1 MPYYGSTR
9 ATIRWNGDDTFT
21 SYEQPS
27 ESTVFKGELFKEKE
41 RVFLRRTLRRTQV
54 SFPIGGQAT
63 VQLVVQVFWQ
73 PEAADF
79 KFKGK
84 GGRPGRFVTLLH
96 DAQGPISDA
105 WAWIKLVRPLYRRG
119 FSVILPNLPGCGG
132 SAANAD
138 TNAKHPGP
146 ENVYLIGVMWHRS
159 LDESPHVQ
167 GHSPLVASS
176 PYVSKREPGKPPPG
190 YRPLQKCTVCPP
202 GGIWLAIFTYYL
214 DYVNDMVQII
224 TFLLNHHYWFASFM
238 ALTQALSL
246 CVTIYYHKQDESQI
260 TQKKLRSR
268 HGFAFEEGRMSLRI
282 GVPTRQW
289 QFLMHVEEV
298 IEAPATGLV
307 GAYGMSLVPTLTSI
321 QAASGMYGL
330 IASALAMGRGRMG
343 YEARCRGPPRF
354 ALPVAALKSLCPT
367 AATSALLGY
376 QTVFATELA
385 IFAVVSTVLHPI
397 VGLAGF
403 CSGFLI
409 DAFIDVRS
417 GADLEAN
424 GFFGG
429 PNVSDVW
436 SLVNVMAGRH
446 TKVFFPTS
454 AGCYGV
460 IPRLFVVV
468 RLAVCACLCSLT
480 DLPNG
485 LLPLGTLGRPMG
497 HSVLQEMFLDAATA
511 CRESIG
517 CLLEGEVCWP
527 EAAGQSVPSTMFH
540 AALFLLALG
549 LGSLLI
555 LTTFG
560 LAVYVYSACPDMSE
574 TMVQDIAR
582 RTSVFVRGQ
591 SDSDDKELEL
601 LSRLWAFLRCNLYVN
616 RTHIVAMGRSARVL
630 MKFARFTKID
640 DGSSF
645 LAKENCWFQPD
656 IDFFA
661 MFHDV
666 VGDCPP
672 GHKKE
677 WYASATHQ
685 HAHLLR
691 EVLKHLRLLSFFDE
705 ASAPTEIQDGL
716 RLLSPSPKR
725 IGRWSM
731 PWTTKPASP
740 NSSMCAFLERTF
752 VQRAPML
759 LCLSKSWLLP
769 ADIETDLSKCSVG
782 CVNPEKGLHHW
793 NCPNHP
799 KNKDRLRFKLMMEAQ
814 MASTPE
820 KKPGPQR
827 PASAPVRRPVGHE
840 EWSGNRPPVS
850 PSLGAARSRRGTEL
864 IWTTSSQKGPVKL
877 DIYSGLSPKPQNNI
891 WIQEERVEEELR
903 KQEVLSPMG
912 SPMPS
917 PKGAKSP
924 QSQSLPSP
932 SIDGTNSEIF
942 PEDFWEDFL
951 VARGSLNAERALR
964 ASHDDPLLPSE
975 KALSRSA
982 SKLSKHSKQSVPVS
996 GGGSDI
1002 AFGELEVDYV
1012 MTPPG
1017 SPTMLARFPSKPSL
1031 LAQDS
1036 PIRGNSKLSASFR
1049 PDVEVRDVTGEDRG
1063 LMLLKDLSPPST
1075 PASLSRPSSAKRLS
1089 NYFSSKL
1096 NRLSRP
1102 ASALLRRSSS
1112 ATFSD
1117 SSPGSLSTRAGK
1129 ARVQQAPSGIGA
1141 LWGRG
1146 SMIVAVS
1153 WSALEPGNV
1162 AHEVSRRAARAAAI

>member
-1 MPYYGSTR
+1 
-9 ATIRWNGDDTFT
+9 
-21 SYEQPS
+21 
-27 ESTVFKGELFKEKE
+27 
-41 RVFLRRTLRRTQV
+41 
-54 SFPIGGQAT
+54 
-63 VQLVVQVFWQ
+63 
-73 PEAADF
+73 
-79 KFKGK
+79 
-84 GGRPGRFVTLLH
+84 
-96 DAQGPISDA
+96 
-105 WAWIKLVRPLYRRG
+105 
-119 FSVILPNLPGCGG
+119 
-132 SAANAD
+132 
-138 TNAKHPGP
+138 
-146 ENVYLIGVMWHRS
+146 
-159 LDESPHVQ
+159 
-167 GHSPLVASS
+167 
-176 PYVSKREPGKPPPG
+176 
-190 YRPLQKCTVCPP
+190 
-202 GGIWLAIFTYYL
+202 
-214 DYVNDMVQII
+214 MVQII

-555 LTTFG
+555 LTTLG

-591 SDSDDKELEL
+591 SDSDDKEVEL
-601 LSRLWAFLRCNLYVN
+601 LSRLWAFLRC
-616 RTHIVAMGRSARVL
+616 
-630 MKFARFTKID
+630 
-640 DGSSF
+640 
-645 LAKENCWFQPD
+645 
-656 IDFFA
+656 
-661 MFHDV
+661 
-666 VGDCPP
+666 
-672 GHKKE
+672 
-677 WYASATHQ
+677 
-685 HAHLLR
+685 
-691 EVLKHLRLLSFFDE
+691 
-705 ASAPTEIQDGL
+705 
-716 RLLSPSPKR
+716 
-725 IGRWSM
+725 
-731 PWTTKPASP
+731 
-740 NSSMCAFLERTF
+740 
-752 VQRAPML
+752 
-759 LCLSKSWLLP
+759 
-769 ADIETDLSKCSVG
+769 
-782 CVNPEKGLHHW
+782 
-793 NCPNHP
+793 
-799 KNKDRLRFKLMMEAQ
+799 
-814 MASTPE
+814 
-820 KKPGPQR
+820 
-827 PASAPVRRPVGHE
+827 
-840 EWSGNRPPVS
+840 
-850 PSLGAARSRRGTEL
+850 
-864 IWTTSSQKGPVKL
+864 
-877 DIYSGLSPKPQNNI
+877 
-891 WIQEERVEEELR
+891 
-903 KQEVLSPMG
+903 
-912 SPMPS
+912 
-917 PKGAKSP
+917 
-924 QSQSLPSP
+924 
-932 SIDGTNSEIF
+932 
-942 PEDFWEDFL
+942 
-951 VARGSLNAERALR
+951 
-964 ASHDDPLLPSE
+964 
-975 KALSRSA
+975 
-982 SKLSKHSKQSVPVS
+982 
-996 GGGSDI
+996 
-1002 AFGELEVDYV
+1002 
-1012 MTPPG
+1012 
-1017 SPTMLARFPSKPSL
+1017 
-1031 LAQDS
+1031 
-1036 PIRGNSKLSASFR
+1036 
-1049 PDVEVRDVTGEDRG
+1049 
-1063 LMLLKDLSPPST
+1063 
-1075 PASLSRPSSAKRLS
+1075 
-1089 NYFSSKL
+1089 FSS
-1096 NRLSRP
+1096 R
-1102 ASALLRRSSS
+1102 
-1112 ATFSD
+1112 ATF
-1117 SSPGSLSTRAGK
+1117 
-1129 ARVQQAPSGIGA
+1129 
-1141 LWGRG
+1141 
-1146 SMIVAVS
+1146 
-1153 WSALEPGNV
+1153 
-1162 AHEVSRRAARAAAI
+1162 

>member
-1 MPYYGSTR
+1 
-9 ATIRWNGDDTFT
+9 
-21 SYEQPS
+21 
-27 ESTVFKGELFKEKE
+27 
-41 RVFLRRTLRRTQV
+41 
-54 SFPIGGQAT
+54 
-63 VQLVVQVFWQ
+63 
-73 PEAADF
+73 
-79 KFKGK
+79 
-84 GGRPGRFVTLLH
+84 
-96 DAQGPISDA
+96 
-105 WAWIKLVRPLYRRG
+105 
-119 FSVILPNLPGCGG
+119 
-132 SAANAD
+132 
-138 TNAKHPGP
+138 
-146 ENVYLIGVMWHRS
+146 MWHRS

-555 LTTFG
+555 LTTLG

-591 SDSDDKELEL
+591 SDSDDKEVEL
-601 LSRLWAFLRCNLYVN
+601 LSRLG
-616 RTHIVAMGRSARVL
+616 I
-630 MKFARFTKID
+630 
-640 DGSSF
+640 
-645 LAKENCWFQPD
+645 
-656 IDFFA
+656 
-661 MFHDV
+661 
-666 VGDCPP
+666 
-672 GHKKE
+672 
-677 WYASATHQ
+677 
-685 HAHLLR
+685 
-691 EVLKHLRLLSFFDE
+691 
-705 ASAPTEIQDGL
+705 
-716 RLLSPSPKR
+716 
-725 IGRWSM
+725 
-731 PWTTKPASP
+731 
-740 NSSMCAFLERTF
+740 F
-752 VQRAPML
+752 V
-759 LCLSKSWLLP
+759 
-769 ADIETDLSKCSVG
+769 
-782 CVNPEKGLHHW
+782 
-793 NCPNHP
+793 
-799 KNKDRLRFKLMMEAQ
+799 
-814 MASTPE
+814 
-820 KKPGPQR
+820 
-827 PASAPVRRPVGHE
+827 
-840 EWSGNRPPVS
+840 
-850 PSLGAARSRRGTEL
+850 SLGALEAQLQEIIDFAR
-864 IWTTSSQKGPVKL
+864 
-877 DIYSGLSPKPQNNI
+877 
-891 WIQEERVEEELR
+891 EREKVIAR
-903 KQEVLSPMG
+903 
-912 SPMPS
+912 
-917 PKGAKSP
+917 
-924 QSQSLPSP
+924 SLPSP
-932 SIDGTNSEIF
+932 EETETSSE
-942 PEDFWEDFL
+942 E
-951 VARGSLNAERALR
+951 S
-964 ASHDDPLLPSE
+964 
-975 KALSRSA
+975 SA
-982 SKLSKHSKQSVPVS
+982 S
-996 GGGSDI
+996 
-1002 AFGELEVDYV
+1002 E
-1012 MTPPG
+1012 
-1017 SPTMLARFPSKPSL
+1017 
-1031 LAQDS
+1031 
-1036 PIRGNSKLSASFR
+1036 
-1049 PDVEVRDVTGEDRG
+1049 
-1063 LMLLKDLSPPST
+1063 
-1075 PASLSRPSSAKRLS
+1075 
-1089 NYFSSKL
+1089 
-1096 NRLSRP
+1096 
-1102 ASALLRRSSS
+1102 
-1112 ATFSD
+1112 
-1117 SSPGSLSTRAGK
+1117 
-1129 ARVQQAPSGIGA
+1129 
-1141 LWGRG
+1141 
-1146 SMIVAVS
+1146 
-1153 WSALEPGNV
+1153 
-1162 AHEVSRRAARAAAI
+1162 

>member
-138 TNAKHPGP
+138 TNAKYS
-146 ENVYLIGVMWHRS
+146 EWADEDWRIVEVM
-159 LDESPHVQ
+159 
-167 GHSPLVASS
+167 
-176 PYVSKREPGKPPPG
+176 
-190 YRPLQKCTVCPP
+190 
-202 GGIWLAIFTYYL
+202 
-214 DYVNDMVQII
+214 
-224 TFLLNHHYWFASFM
+224 
-238 ALTQALSL
+238 
-246 CVTIYYHKQDESQI
+246 
-260 TQKKLRSR
+260 
-268 HGFAFEEGRMSLRI
+268 
-282 GVPTRQW
+282 
-289 QFLMHVEEV
+289 
-298 IEAPATGLV
+298 
-307 GAYGMSLVPTLTSI
+307 
-321 QAASGMYGL
+321 
-330 IASALAMGRGRMG
+330 
-343 YEARCRGPPRF
+343 CR
-354 ALPVAALKSLCPT
+354 
-367 AATSALLGY
+367 
-376 QTVFATELA
+376 
-385 IFAVVSTVLHPI
+385 
-397 VGLAGF
+397 
-403 CSGFLI
+403 
-409 DAFIDVRS
+409 
-417 GADLEAN
+417 
-424 GFFGG
+424 
-429 PNVSDVW
+429 
-436 SLVNVMAGRH
+436 
-446 TKVFFPTS
+446 
-454 AGCYGV
+454 
-460 IPRLFVVV
+460 
-468 RLAVCACLCSLT
+468 
-480 DLPNG
+480 
-485 LLPLGTLGRPMG
+485 
-497 HSVLQEMFLDAATA
+497 
-511 CRESIG
+511 
-517 CLLEGEVCWP
+517 
-527 EAAGQSVPSTMFH
+527 
-540 AALFLLALG
+540 
-549 LGSLLI
+549 
-555 LTTFG
+555 
-560 LAVYVYSACPDMSE
+560 
-574 TMVQDIAR
+574 
-582 RTSVFVRGQ
+582 
-591 SDSDDKELEL
+591 
-601 LSRLWAFLRCNLYVN
+601 NLYVN

-705 ASAPTEIQDGL
+705 ASAPTEIQETHRTMVNALDDEACL
-716 RLLSPSPKR
+716 AEFFDVRVSREDICAARAHAALPVQILAATSSLLDT
-725 IGRWSM
+725 IADFL
-731 PWTTKPASP
+731 WTGD
-740 NSSMCAFLERTF
+740 
-752 VQRAPML
+752 RAEGEQVPPPRYVPHNM
-759 LCLSKSWLLP
+759 KMQ

-864 IWTTSSQKGPVKL
+864 IWTTSSQKGPVTEVKSHQARTSSCAQVARELNPPILGVAQHQDALRKL
-877 DIYSGLSPKPQNNI
+877 PTHLRRVTITLKQECEAKE
-891 WIQEERVEEELR
+891 EERVEEELR

-942 PEDFWEDFL
+942 PEEDFL

-1117 SSPGSLSTRAGK
+1117 SSPGS
-1129 ARVQQAPSGIGA
+1129 GA
-1141 LWGRG
+1141 ASPQRNRG
-1146 SMIVAVS
+1146 SLGS
-1153 WSALEPGNV
+1153 WF
-1162 AHEVSRRAARAAAI
+1162 HDRRSQLVRS